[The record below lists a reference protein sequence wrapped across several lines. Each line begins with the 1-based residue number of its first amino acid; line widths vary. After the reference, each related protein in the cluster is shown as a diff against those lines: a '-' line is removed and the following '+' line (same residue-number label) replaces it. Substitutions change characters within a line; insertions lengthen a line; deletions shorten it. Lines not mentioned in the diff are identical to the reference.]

1 MTDLVTK
8 ALAPVRTEMS
18 LHVLACGL
26 KRVTRIFGIGEMMRA
41 MSA

>member
-1 MTDLVTK
+1 MTDLVARTP
-8 ALAPVRTEMS
+8 APVRTEIN

-26 KRVTRIFGIGEMMRA
+26 KRVARSLGGGKI